1 MNLQREREVQQAMV
15 APAPADRG
23 AALQLFAD
31 LLEGDPAM
39 ISERCRLLLP
49 PEAAGRAQRTRGL
62 DSVGAHA
69 PDFASTGEA
78 RRCKVKT
85 INGTALQSPDAAG
98 PSAREGNLEQLV
110 LDATYPRELEIQ
122 FPRPRLPEQGWAR
135 VPNSPKVAPPEE
147 VDEFLQERW
156 KEHYKTKVHP
166 AQLRKD
172 LVDQIPNQE
181 ELHLNETDVFT
192 LMKRYLDRT
201 GTAKRNAKTAA
212 DAAAAA

>member
-1 MNLQREREVQQAMV
+1 M
-15 APAPADRG
+15 G
-23 AALQLFAD
+23 K
-31 LLEGDPAM
+31 
-39 ISERCRLLLP
+39 
-49 PEAAGRAQRTRGL
+49 
-62 DSVGAHA
+62 
-69 PDFASTGEA
+69 STE
-78 RRCKVKT
+78 
-85 INGTALQSPDAAG
+85 QSK
-98 PSAREGNLEQLV
+98 
-110 LDATYPRELEIQ
+110 
-122 FPRPRLPEQGWAR
+122 
-135 VPNSPKVAPPEE
+135 KVAPPEE